1 MEHEKRA
8 DRMEREADRMEH
20 EADRMEEESE
30 RVGEDIE
37 DAREEWEAKERDP
50 AVPGAQPGPGEEEE
64 SIPGVESDEEEL
76 RDQPGP

>member
-1 MEHEKRA
+1 MEHEGDAR
-8 DRMEREADRMEH
+8 RMER

-37 DAREEWEAKERDP
+37 DARDEWEAKERDP
-50 AVPGAQPGPGEEEE
+50 DVPGAQPPPGEEE
-64 SIPGVESDEEEL
+64 SIPGVDADEDEP

>member
-8 DRMEREADRMEH
+8 DRMEREADRL
-20 EADRMEEESE
+20 EEESE

-37 DAREEWEAKERDP
+37 EARDEWEAKERDP
-50 AVPGAQPGPGEEEE
+50 DVPGAQPGPDEEEG
-64 SIPGVESDEEEL
+64 SIPGVEADEDEL